1 MEQEKIYDFSSI
13 EKKWQNKWLNGN
25 DYSVDDL
32 PIDTN
37 KNKEKFYCLEMFP
50 YPSGKIHMGHVRNY
64 SIGDAIARFK
74 RLKGYYVLHP
84 IGFDSFGL
92 PAENAAIKNKTN
104 PKEWTY
110 KNIETMEVQFKKLG
124 LSYDW
129 DRKIITSD
137 SSYYKWEQLFFIQ
150 MFKKGLAY
158 KKLSRVNW
166 CESCHT
172 TLANE
177 QVENGKCWRC
187 DNEITIKSMDQW
199 FLKITDYAEELLA
212 ELDNLNGWPD
222 KVKTMQKNW
231 IGKSEGLSLFFK
243 IADKENA
250 SDLQSA
256 INKIEKIN
264 GQVSNSH
271 NYNIND
277 DDNDENNKII
287 NLSPESWSDKNQKK
301 SAEKNAMELEIF
313 TTRPDTIFGA
323 TYLAISPL
331 HPLVK
336 DLLKTENAKIK
347 TEELIRK
354 SLISKEITEKE
365 GVFTGSYAINPFNK
379 KKLPIYIANFVL
391 MDYGTG
397 AIMSVPAHDER
408 DFEFAKK
415 YNIEIIEVIRNQDYT
430 AVSSNAVNNISGNN
444 DYNHNVIN
452 NNYNNKS
459 LNGESSVNLVNDSEL
474 ISPFN
479 GEGILINSSVFNGL
493 ISKEAKNAISL
504 EAEKMSIGKR
514 VTNYRLKD
522 WGISRQRYW
531 GCPIPIVYC
540 EKCGTVPLNENDLPL
555 ELPEN
560 VVFTGEGESPLA
572 RLDSFIDTCCPVC
585 GGKAK
590 RETDTMDTFVESSW
604 YYAKYTS
611 KSDLVK
617 SDYINKSNSNSN
629 NNFINNINNSASTH
643 TIQSPFDKKAA
654 NYWLPVDQ
662 YIGGV
667 EHAVM
672 HLLYARFFVKVL
684 RDLGYLNI
692 NEPFK
697 NLLTQGMV
705 VKNGAKMSKS
715 KGNVVDPD
723 DLINKYGSDT
733 VRLFSLFAA
742 PPEKDLEWNDKGVEG
757 SYRFINKIYKIV
769 SAYEK
774 YLKNIEINNLKNLI
788 ILNKNFFEK
797 TDIELKKINYELNG
811 IIKKSETEMEERFH
825 FNTVISS
832 CMELVNKI
840 YEYHKKQ
847 NNVNINIEIINTT
860 DTIKTFEIERPQTY
874 EKYESDKYL
883 LKHIFNSILIIL
895 YPFIPHICSECFEI
909 LGSSI
914 NIESAG
920 WPEIIDTGYKIE
932 TCGIAVQINGKLR
945 SQITANIDSEQQDI
959 LNLSLEDE
967 KIKKYIDNISGVK
980 KSIYIKN
987 KLINIVI

>member
-1 MEQEKIYDFSSI
+1 MEQEKNYDFSLI
-13 EKKWQNKWLNGN
+13 EKKWQDKWLNGN
-25 DYSVDDL
+25 DYYVDDM
-32 PIDTN
+32 PIDSN

-50 YPSGKIHMGHVRNY
+50 YPSGRIHMGHVRNY

-74 RLKGYYVLHP
+74 GLKGYYVLHP

-110 KNIETMEVQFKKLG
+110 KNIETMEVQLKKLG

-187 DNEITIKSMDQW
+187 DNEITVKSMDQW

-212 ELDNLNGWPD
+212 ELDNLDGWPD
-222 KVKTMQKNW
+222 KVKIMQKNW

-243 IADKENA
+243 IDTA
-250 SDLQSA
+250 SEKTDL
-256 INKIEKIN
+256 
-264 GQVSNSH
+264 
-271 NYNIND
+271 
-277 DDNDENNKII
+277 
-287 NLSPESWSDKNQKK
+287 
-301 SAEKNAMELEIF
+301 ELEIF

-331 HPLVK
+331 HTLAK
-336 DLLKTENAKIK
+336 NLLKTENAKIK

-365 GVFTGSYAINPFNK
+365 GVFTGSYAINPFNM

-415 YNIEIIEVIRNQDYT
+415 YNIEIIEVVSNQNDA
-430 AVSSNAVNNISGNN
+430 AVSSNAFNNISGNN

-459 LNGESSVNLVNDSEL
+459 LNGEGSVKLANDSEL
-474 ISPFN
+474 ISPFT

-493 ISKEAKNAISL
+493 ISKEAKSAISL
-504 EAEKMSIGKR
+504 EAEKMGFGKR

-540 EKCGTVPLNENDLPL
+540 EKCGAVPLNEKDLPL

-611 KSDLVK
+611 KSDNAFTE
-617 SDYINKSNSNSN
+617 SDFTNNSNGNSKCNNKNKDADKENIKFIN
-629 NNFINNINNSASTH
+629 NNSDNNSNINNSGSVVYRKYSNGCAYEINNNINNADPAY

-769 SAYEK
+769 MVYEK
-774 YLKNIEINNLKNLI
+774 YLQNIEINNLKNLI
-788 ILNKNFFEK
+788 VLNQNFFEK
-797 TDIELKKINYELNG
+797 TDIELKEINNELNG
-811 IIKKSETEMEERFH
+811 IIKKSEAEMEERFH
-825 FNTVISS
+825 FNTIISS

-840 YEYHKKQ
+840 YDYYRKQ
-847 NNVNINIEIINTT
+847 NNINIETIDTD
-860 DTIKTFEIERPQTY
+860 DTIKTFKIEQTQKQKY
-874 EKYESDKYL
+874 EYESDKYL

-920 WPEIIDTGYKIE
+920 WPEIIATGYKIE
-932 TCGIAVQINGKLR
+932 ACSIAVQINGKLR
-945 SQITANIDSEQQDI
+945 SQITANIDLEQQDI
-959 LNLSLEDE
+959 LNLSLEDK
-967 KIKKYIDNISGVK
+967 KIKKYIDNISAIK

-987 KLINIVI
+987 KLINIII

>member
-1 MEQEKIYDFSSI
+1 MEQEKNYDFYSI
-13 EKKWQNKWLNGN
+13 EKKWQNKWYSEKT
-25 DYSVDDL
+25 YSVEDIPL
-32 PIDTN
+32 NNTN
-37 KNKEKFYCLEMFP
+37 GENRQKFYCLEMFP
-50 YPSGKIHMGHVRNY
+50 YPSGRIHMGHVRNY
-64 SIGDAIARFK
+64 SIGDAIARYK

-92 PAENAAIKNKTN
+92 PAENAAIKNNTN
-104 PKEWTY
+104 PTEWTL
-110 KNIETMEVQFKKLG
+110 KNIATMEVQLRKLG

-150 MFKKGLAY
+150 MYKKGLAY

-187 DNEITIKSMDQW
+187 SNEITIKNMEQW
-199 FLKITDYAEELLA
+199 FFKITDYAEELLS
-212 ELDNLNGWPD
+212 ELDNLSGWPD
-222 KVKTMQKNW
+222 KVKLMQKNW
-231 IGKSEGLSLFFK
+231 IGKSEGLSLLFK
-243 IADKENA
+243 I
-250 SDLQSA
+250 
-256 INKIEKIN
+256 
-264 GQVSNSH
+264 
-271 NYNIND
+271 
-277 DDNDENNKII
+277 
-287 NLSPESWSDKNQKK
+287 
-301 SAEKNAMELEIF
+301 SAEPTHLEIF

-331 HPLVK
+331 HPLAK
-336 DLLKTENAKIK
+336 DLLKTEDAKVK

-354 SLISKEITEKE
+354 SLISKELTEKE
-365 GVFTGSYAINPFNK
+365 GVFTGSYAINPFNGQ
-379 KKLPIYIANFVL
+379 KLPIYIANFVL

-415 YNIEIIEVIRNQDYT
+415 YNIEIKQVIQNK
-430 AVSSNAVNNISGNN
+430 NNE
-444 DYNHNVIN
+444 
-452 NNYNNKS
+452 KTS
-459 LNGESSVNLVNDSEL
+459 LNIKRNEIKRNDIEL
-474 ISPFN
+474 NGKIKEDEIQDLASPFL
-479 GEGILINSSVFNGL
+479 EDGILINSSIFTGL
-493 ISKEAKNAISL
+493 TSEEAKKAISL
-504 EAEKMSIGKR
+504 EAEKKGIGKR
-514 VTNYRLKD
+514 VINYRLKD

-540 EKCGTVPLNENDLPL
+540 EKCGAVPLHEEDLPL

-560 VVFTGEGESPLA
+560 VTFTGKGESPLA
-572 RLDSFIDTCCPVC
+572 KLESFIDARCPVC
-585 GGKAK
+585 GGQAK

-604 YYAKYTS
+604 YYAKYTTKS
-611 KSDLVK
+611 KSDLPHN
-617 SDYINKSNSNSN
+617 SDSNSNVHFVSN
-629 NNFINNINNSASTH
+629 CGYGSCSDSAVS
-643 TIQSPFDKKAA
+643 QSSFEQCPFDKKAA

-672 HLLYARFFVKVL
+672 HLLYARFFIKVL
-684 RDLGYLNI
+684 RDLGYLNV

-705 VKNGAKMSKS
+705 VKDGSKMSKS

-757 SYRFINKIYKIV
+757 SYRFIVRIYKI
-769 SAYEK
+769 
-774 YLKNIEINNLKNLI
+774 I
-788 ILNKNFFEK
+788 ILYEHYLTNTAIKEPKKFNGLKESQEIKENKEMGGLTGQPSSAILNGNFFK
-797 TDIELKKINYELNG
+797 DADIELKKINNELNG
-811 IIKKSETEMEERFH
+811 IIKKSETEMEGRFH

-832 CMELVNKI
+832 CMELVNTI
-840 YEYHKKQ
+840 YEYDKNK
-847 NNVNINIEIINTT
+847 NWNDLN
-860 DTIKTFEIERPQTY
+860 K
-874 EKYESDKYL
+874 SDAYL
-883 LKHIFNSILIIL
+883 LKHILNSILIIL
-895 YPFIPHICSECFEI
+895 YPFIPHVCSECFEI
-909 LGSSI
+909 LGGDAD
-914 NIESAG
+914 IEYAG
-920 WPEIIDTGYKIE
+920 WPKIMETGYKID
-932 TCGIAVQINGKLR
+932 TCNIAVQINGKLR

-967 KIKKYIDNISGVK
+967 KIKKNIPDISLVK
-980 KSIYIKN
+980 KSIYVKN
-987 KLINIVI
+987 KLINIII

>member
-1 MEQEKIYDFSSI
+1 MEQEKNYDFYSI
-13 EKKWQNKWLNGN
+13 EKKWQNKWYNEKT
-25 DYSVDDL
+25 YSVEDMPLD
-32 PIDTN
+32 N
-37 KNKEKFYCLEMFP
+37 VNVNGKNKQKFYCLEMFP
-50 YPSGKIHMGHVRNY
+50 YPSGRIHMGHVRNY
-64 SIGDAIARFK
+64 SIGDAIARYK

-92 PAENAAIKNKTN
+92 PAENAAIKNNTN
-104 PKEWTY
+104 PKEWTL
-110 KNIETMEVQFKKLG
+110 KNIETMEVQLKKLG

-150 MFKKGLAY
+150 MYKKGLAY

-177 QVENGKCWRC
+177 QVESGKCWRC
-187 DNEITIKSMDQW
+187 GSEITIKNMEQW
-199 FLKITDYAEELLA
+199 FFKITDYAEELLS
-212 ELDNLNGWPD
+212 ELDNLSGWPD
-222 KVKTMQKNW
+222 KVKLMQKNW
-231 IGKSEGLSLFFK
+231 IGKSEGLSLLFK
-243 IADKENA
+243 I
-250 SDLQSA
+250 
-256 INKIEKIN
+256 
-264 GQVSNSH
+264 
-271 NYNIND
+271 
-277 DDNDENNKII
+277 
-287 NLSPESWSDKNQKK
+287 
-301 SAEKNAMELEIF
+301 SAEPTHLEIF

-331 HPLVK
+331 HPLAK
-336 DLLKTENAKIK
+336 DLLKTEDARIK

-354 SLISKEITEKE
+354 SLISKELSEKE
-365 GVFTGSYAINPFNK
+365 GVFTGSYAINPFNGQ
-379 KKLPIYIANFVL
+379 KLPIYIANFVL

-415 YNIEIIEVIRNQDYT
+415 YNIEIKQVIENK
-430 AVSSNAVNNISGNN
+430 NNE
-444 DYNHNVIN
+444 
-452 NNYNNKS
+452 KAS
-459 LNGESSVNLVNDSEL
+459 LNIKKNEINDGIKEDEIQEL
-474 ISPFN
+474 TSPFL
-479 GEGILINSSVFNGL
+479 EDGILINSSIFTGL
-493 ISKEAKNAISL
+493 TSEEAKKAISL
-504 EAEKMSIGKR
+504 EAEKTGIGKR
-514 VTNYRLKD
+514 VINYRLKD

-540 EKCGTVPLNENDLPL
+540 EKCGAVPLNEEDLPL

-560 VVFTGEGESPLA
+560 VTFTGKGESPLA
-572 RLDSFIDTCCPVC
+572 KLESFIDACCPVC
-585 GGKAK
+585 GGQAK

-604 YYAKYTS
+604 YYAKYTT
-611 KSDLVK
+611 KSGLPFNLD
-617 SDYINKSNSNSN
+617 SNSNLHS
-629 NNFINNINNSASTH
+629 INNCDCDSAVS
-643 TIQSPFDKKAA
+643 QSPFDKKAA

-672 HLLYARFFVKVL
+672 HLLYARFFIKVL
-684 RDLGYLNI
+684 RDLGYLNV

-705 VKNGAKMSKS
+705 VKDGSKMSKS

-742 PPEKDLEWNDKGVEG
+742 PPEKDLEWNNKGVEG
-757 SYRFINKIYKIV
+757 SYRFIIKIYKI
-769 SAYEK
+769 
-774 YLKNIEINNLKNLI
+774 I
-788 ILNKNFFEK
+788 ILYEHYLTNTAIKEPKEFNELEKFQEIEENKGMKELKELLPSAILDGNFFKEAD
-797 TDIELKKINYELNG
+797 TELKKINNELNG
-811 IIKKSETEMEERFH
+811 IIKKSETEMEGRFH

-840 YEYHKKQ
+840 YEYNKNKNQ
-847 NNVNINIEIINTT
+847 NDLN
-860 DTIKTFEIERPQTY
+860 K
-874 EKYESDKYL
+874 SDAYL
-883 LKHIFNSILIIL
+883 LKHILNSILIIL
-895 YPFIPHICSECFEI
+895 YPFIPHVCSECFEI
-909 LGSSI
+909 LGG
-914 NIESAG
+914 NTDIEYAG
-920 WPEIIDTGYKIE
+920 WPKIMETGYKID
-932 TCGIAVQINGKLR
+932 TCNIAVQINGKLR

-967 KIKKYIDNISGVK
+967 KIKKNISDISLVK

-987 KLINIVI
+987 KLINIII

>member
-1 MEQEKIYDFSSI
+1 
-13 EKKWQNKWLNGN
+13 
-25 DYSVDDL
+25 
-32 PIDTN
+32 
-37 KNKEKFYCLEMFP
+37 
-50 YPSGKIHMGHVRNY
+50 YPSGRIHMGHVRNY

-110 KNIETMEVQFKKLG
+110 KNIETMEVQLKKLG

-187 DNEITIKSMDQW
+187 DNEITVKSMDQW

-243 IADKENA
+243 IAGTEDA
-250 SDLQSA
+250 SDLNSA
-256 INKIEKIN
+256 INKIGKIN
-264 GQVSNSH
+264 GQVSNSCNH
-271 NYNIND
+271 NININD
-277 DDNDENNKII
+277 DNYKII
-287 NLSPESWSDKNQKK
+287 NLSPESSSDKNQKE
-301 SAEKNAMELEIF
+301 SAEKDVEDVMELEIF

-336 DLLKTENAKIK
+336 NLLKTENAKIK

-415 YNIEIIEVIRNQDYT
+415 YNIEIVEVIRNQND
-430 AVSSNAVNNISGNN
+430 AAASSNDVNNISGNN

-452 NNYNNKS
+452 NNYNNRS
-459 LNGESSVNLVNDSEL
+459 LNGESSVNLANGSEL
-474 ISPFN
+474 ISPFT
-479 GEGILINSSVFNGL
+479 GEGILINSAVFNGL
-493 ISKEAKNAISL
+493 KSKEAKSAISL
-504 EAEKMSIGKR
+504 EAEKIGFGKR

-540 EKCGTVPLNENDLPL
+540 EKCGAVPLNENDLPL

-560 VVFTGEGESPLA
+560 VIFTGKGESPLA

-611 KSDLVK
+611 KSD
-617 SDYINKSNSNSN
+617 NA
-629 NNFINNINNSASTH
+629 F

-788 ILNKNFFEK
+788 VLNQNFFEK
-797 TDIELKKINYELNG
+797 TDIELKKINNELNG
-811 IIKKSETEMEERFH
+811 IIKKSEAEMEERFH
-825 FNTVISS
+825 FNTIISS

-847 NNVNINIEIINTT
+847 NNININIEIINRA
-860 DTIKTFEIERPQTY
+860 DTIKTFEIERTQKQKY
-874 EKYESDKYL
+874 EYEYESDKYL
-883 LKHIFNSILIIL
+883 LKHIFNSILMIL
-895 YPFIPHICSECFEI
+895 YPFIPHVCSECFEI

-967 KIKKYIDNISGVK
+967 KIKKYIDNISAVK

-987 KLINIVI
+987 KLINIII